1 MEEYSLRPSERSA
14 RPRQYVDIAYPLEGL
29 SETYA
34 FSDQPLN
41 TSRDERNMRSV
52 DPKTGRVRGAQR
64 AGLGIAAG
72 WAACDGYAKIA
83 DINYIMREVLPYEW
97 LVTSGVD
104 EVLIEEQAMTYYQ
117 DIDTLDGGAD
127 SESVIDIRPD
137 IFGQFWALGNGSTVY
152 EFNSD
157 GKILTNLKTFE
168 EPLFAN
174 EPQTPMALA
183 VDDFGNIFV
192 CAAQYQ
198 VGTDEDVANG
208 NGVVRAYQLM
218 DDGTYRFAW
227 QIEPGF
233 MVYDIAIYGED
244 LFIAGVAVG
253 TSPTDTV
260 WKFRRYPQYQFDEEP
275 EVEEFSS
282 WDKATSDHSSY
293 TDPSTNPDLYSDQR
307 RRHHLH
313 MAVDENGVVYLTYQY
328 WLPKPAG
335 VEMGSSFLTKLNPL
349 SPVSIEIWSYATDHQ
364 TETFDPVSFA
374 GTNQRRK
381 GGYGHD
387 VRVLPYKS
395 EDNETLIVTAGSD
408 FGKTGGSGTFTID
421 DASLWNGFT
430 SAVDGPS
437 LLITARRWPAAIF
450 NFTFIAVETAA
461 EQVAGNGKW
470 YPHQDSVAGT
480 RDADSAQALHDAMT
494 THPTFTTYFDVT
506 IAGDTVTWGPKDDG
520 DMAGKW
526 SEGEI
531 SITALVGTYNFN
543 VGGTIVDV
551 TGATGEIGL
560 LTPNLRVIA
569 DQGIGADFGFGV
581 GSPATDCVMLSAS
594 YDPSDGFLAHDE
606 QYMLPHTGRIRMNID
621 AKGNIFVPYGSVE
634 AESAYS
640 NQALLVLSYDDATST
655 LSVDRTVSNTEA
667 GINVAVY
674 DRGFESLQF
683 AAAAFQAN
691 PNYEIS
697 AADYA
702 PLAVIGGRADDDD
715 YALRCLRL
723 QKTTSDVT
731 LGLREIRKLV
741 ACNGKFYEWDS
752 TGFTLVNDEDGNP
765 FSYNT
770 ATNYVSS
777 VGYKGS
783 LWYSDGHYYYRYDPK
798 DRYMEE
804 WVASSA
810 GTIPR
815 NNKLLAVWR
824 GRMVMARS
832 REDPGTWHMSRIG
845 DPYDWNEF
853 PALADQGAAISA
865 RTASAG
871 QCPDSINTIV
881 PYTDDRLLFGCDN
894 SIWQLS
900 GDPASG
906 GQFDLVSDEV
916 GMAFGRPWCKDDTGK
931 LWFFSSRGGLY
942 VLSGE
947 GLQDV
952 SRGKI
957 RKRLQSLDLRNYTVR
972 LVYNYRDDGVHM
984 FVVPYANPRQ
994 IVDHY
999 FYDARTGAF
1008 HVDRFGRSDGD
1019 SIQPTAVCVIDGDA
1033 ADDRVIVMGCED
1045 GRVRR
1050 WGIGENGKVPTS
1062 DAYRETTAM
1071 PIDSYVLIGPLSQT
1085 RDVAAAAVSDMTIV
1099 LGDDYSGCH
1108 YELYASD
1115 DPGDL
1120 GDPDDSGELHAG
1132 RNGTALVRVH
1142 GDSVFLKLRNAR
1154 MDETWAYEKGT
1165 AVVRYAGDVRR
1176 EA

>member
-1 MEEYSLRPSERSA
+1 MEGFPLRPSERSA
-14 RPRQYVDIAYPLEGL
+14 RPRQYVDIQYPLEGL

-52 DPKTGRVRGAQR
+52 DPKTGRMRGAQR

-72 WAACDGYAKIA
+72 WQPADGYAKIA
-83 DINYIMREVLPYEW
+83 NINYVMREVLPYEW
-97 LVTSGVD
+97 LPTDGVD
-104 EVLIEEQAMTYYQ
+104 EVLIDEQAMTYYQ
-117 DIDTLDGGAD
+117 DIDADAGGAD

-168 EPLFAN
+168 ESLFAN

-192 CAAQYQ
+192 CAAHYQ
-198 VGTDEDVANG
+198 VGPDDDVANG

-244 LFIAGVAVG
+244 LLVAGVEVG
-253 TSPTDTV
+253 DAPTTTT

-275 EVEEFSS
+275 EVEEFSN
-282 WDKATSDHSSY
+282 WDKLTSDHDDY
-293 TDPSTNPDLYSDQR
+293 TDVTTNPDLYTNER
-307 RRHHLH
+307 RRHW
-313 MAVDENGVVYLTYQY
+313 MRMTVDENGVVYLTYQY
-328 WLPKPAG
+328 FCNKTAG
-335 VEMGSSFLTKLNPL
+335 VEMGSSYITKINPL
-349 SPVSIEIWSYATDHQ
+349 SPVSIEVWSYGTDHQ
-364 TETFDPVSFA
+364 TQTFDPTTYSA
-374 GTNQRRK
+374 GDSNRTH

-387 VRVLPYKS
+387 VQILPFKS
-395 EDNETLIVTAGSD
+395 DDNETLLVCAGSD
-408 FGKTGGSGTFTID
+408 FGKTGGEGTLTVD
-421 DASLWNGFT
+421 DASLWDGFT
-430 SAVDGPS
+430 TLVDGPT
-437 LLITARRWPAAIF
+437 LVIQARRWPALVLSF
-450 NFTFIAVETAA
+450 VFTAVDTAA
-461 EQVAGNGKW
+461 QQVAGNNRW

-480 RDADSAQALHDAMT
+480 RDEDSAQALYDCMSSNS
-494 THPTFTTYFDVT
+494 TFTTYFDVSVD
-506 IAGDTVTWGPKDDG
+506 GDTVTWGPKDDS
-520 DMAGKW
+520 DIAGKW

-531 SITALVGTYNFN
+531 TTTAAAGTYNFE

-560 LTPNLRVIA
+560 LTPNLRVIKDRGTTA
-569 DQGIGADFGFGV
+569 YFGS
-581 GSPATDCVMLSAS
+581 GSPATDCVMLASS
-594 YDPSDGFLAHDE
+594 YDPVDGFLVHDA
-606 QYMLPHTGRIRMNID
+606 QFMLMHSGHIRMNID
-621 AKGNIFVPYGSVE
+621 AEGNVYVPYGASE
-634 AESAYS
+634 TASAYS
-640 NQALLVLSYDDATST
+640 EKALLVLSYDDASST
-655 LSVDRTVSNTEA
+655 LSVDRTVSNVDV
-667 GINVAVY
+667 GINTTY
-674 DRGFESLQF
+674 TRGYEGLQF

-691 PNYEIS
+691 PNYEVS
-697 AADYA
+697 EADYA
-702 PLAVIGGRADDDD
+702 PIAVLGGRADSDDN
-715 YALRCLRL
+715 ALRCLRL
-723 QKTTSDVT
+723 QKTTSDIT

-752 TGFTLVNDEDGNP
+752 TGFTLVNDEDGNA
-765 FSYNT
+765 FAYNT
-770 ATNYVSS
+770 ATNWVSS
-777 VGYKGS
+777 VAWRGS

-804 WVASSA
+804 WVAESA

-824 GRMVMARS
+824 GRMVMGRS

-853 PALADQGAAISA
+853 PALADQGAAISS

-916 GMAFGRPWCKDDTGK
+916 GMAFGQPWCKDDTGK

-942 VLSGE
+942 VLSGQ

-957 RKRLQSLDLRNYTVR
+957 RHRLQSLDLRNYTVR

-984 FVVPYANPRQ
+984 FVVPFGNPRQ
-994 IVDHY
+994 IVDHF

-1008 HVDRFGRSDGD
+1008 HVDRFGRGDGD
-1019 SIQPTAVCVIDGDA
+1019 SMQPTAVCVIDGDA
-1033 ADDRVIVMGCED
+1033 ADDRVVVMGCED

-1050 WGIGENGKVPTS
+1050 WGVDENGRVPTS

-1071 PIDSYVLIGPLSQT
+1071 PIDSYVVIGPLSQT

-1099 LGDDYSGCH
+1099 LGDSYSGCD
-1108 YELYASD
+1108 YELFASD

-1120 GDPDDSGELHAG
+1120 GDPDDAGDLKAG

-1176 EA
+1176 DS